1 VRVKKNSTFAPAL
14 RHTFITNS
22 AYNTKKAKKDLQGI
36 NKGFTF
42 ALRKTKKFFEEF
54 EDKKEKEFFFR
65 FTCEL
70 IKKMYF
76 CTR

>member
-1 VRVKKNSTFAPAL
+1 MRVKKNSTFAPAL

-42 ALRKTKKFFEEF
+42 ALRKTKKFLKNLRI
-54 EDKKEKEFFFR
+54 KKKKNFFFD
-65 FTCEL
+65 L
-70 IKKMYF
+70 LVS
-76 CTR
+76 